1 MLPTFARSARLVLA
15 RIGARPDIHAS
26 TQDLRR
32 TIGNWRSSLGPGSN
46 AKGTTMTKGR
56 RTFGE
61 RRHIIRSTLLL
72 LAGGRTIIRR
82 SC

>member
-15 RIGARPDIHAS
+15 RIGGRPDIHAS

-32 TIGNWRSSLGPGSN
+32 TIGNGRSSLGPGST
-46 AKGTTMTKGR
+46 AKGTTMTKRR